1 MRPNI
6 RHFIELAESIFN
18 LPEPIYEFGSYQ
30 IEGQEDITDLRPIF
44 LNKIYVGCDMRAGK
58 GVDRIENVESPSLPS
73 GGVGTVIFVETIEH
87 VKNPSQAIKEIYR
100 ILKPNGVLVVTS
112 GLDLAIHAFPGDYWR
127 FTSQGFR
134 LLLSS
139 FPKIII
145 GFQGYSEQLHTV
157 FGIGFKGPI
166 KELEKY
172 FQEFVFKAP
181 QKIKT
186 GSIFKTYKVK
196 AIHLLQRLPIIKRR
210 AFLSE
215 VLKRYLSADNIKFEL
230 IDNLA
235 ENVKESS

>member
-1 MRPNI
+1 MRRNI
-6 RHFIELAESIFN
+6 RCFIELVESIFN

-30 IEGQEDITDLRPIF
+30 IEGQEDIADLRPIF
-44 LNKIYVGCDMRAGK
+44 LNKIYAGCDMRAGK

-73 GGVGTVIFVETIEH
+73 GSVGTVIFVETIEH

-100 ILKPNGVLVVTS
+100 ILKPNGILVVTS
-112 GLDLAIHAFPGDYWR
+112 GLDLAIHAFPCDYWR
-127 FTSQGFR
+127 FTPEGVR
-134 LLLSS
+134 LLLYP

-145 GFQGYSEQLHTV
+145 GFQGYSVQPHSV

-166 KELEKY
+166 KEIEQY
-172 FQEFVFKAP
+172 FQEFVFRAS

-186 GSIFKTYKVK
+186 GFLSKTYKVK

-215 VLKRYLSADNIKFEL
+215 VLKRYLSADSIKFEL
-230 IDNLA
+230 IDNLVDKVN
-235 ENVKESS
+235 ENF